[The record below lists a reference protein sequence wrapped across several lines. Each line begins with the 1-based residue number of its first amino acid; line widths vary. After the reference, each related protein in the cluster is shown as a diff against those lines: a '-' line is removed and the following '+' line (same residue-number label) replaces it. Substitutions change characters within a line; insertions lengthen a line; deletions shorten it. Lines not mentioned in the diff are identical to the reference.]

1 MMQALAHLFQI
12 RCNFVESW
20 QNYGVADS
28 ITCVITYI
36 QNIYIY
42 IFQSP
47 VVLWAPHTTLCFCSS
62 VRTSLRTLAQGMSSG
77 HQMGLQLSF
86 PQPGFPRPVEY
97 FSISGM
103 NARSWACKA
112 TKGAYNH
119 CGSFNTGSGRAKH
132 GLWKNKKRVWKQQ
145 AIDFP
150 LPSAA
155 ECRQSVHTYSLW
167 KAKSRLLGFYLK
179 INLWVRLQCTRTA
192 GDWEDGTYT
201 AKLQIM

>member
-12 RCNFVESW
+12 RCHFVESW

-28 ITCVITYI
+28 ITCLCHHLCIEY
-36 QNIYIY
+36 IYI

-132 GLWKNKKRVWKQQ
+132 GLWKNKICVKEFGNSKPLIFLFLQQ
-145 AIDFP
+145 
-150 LPSAA
+150 LSAD
-155 ECRQSVHTYSLW
+155 SLSTHIACE
-167 KAKSRLLGFYLK
+167 KLK
-179 INLWVRLQCTRTA
+179 V
-192 GDWEDGTYT
+192 DY
-201 AKLQIM
+201 